1 MSTTPPETGA
11 VPPQSGGEGG
21 QATTVDELAKRQEQT
36 DRKLDELIDLVKGA
50 GPGGP
55 GKKDG
60 PGDPDPSLEARVR
73 EELARRDQAAADE
86 QRGKEHADLKAQVAK
101 LSEKP
106 PRQPGSRR
114 TKLLGWGDGR

>member
-1 MSTTPPETGA
+1 MTAPTPPA
-11 VPPQSGGEGG
+11 DPPKAPEGEPPK
-21 QATTVDELAKRQEQT
+21 TLDELAARQEQT

-50 GPGGP
+50 KPGDP
-55 GKKDG
+55 GKKD
-60 PGDPDPSLEARVR
+60 DPAAADPSLEQRVK